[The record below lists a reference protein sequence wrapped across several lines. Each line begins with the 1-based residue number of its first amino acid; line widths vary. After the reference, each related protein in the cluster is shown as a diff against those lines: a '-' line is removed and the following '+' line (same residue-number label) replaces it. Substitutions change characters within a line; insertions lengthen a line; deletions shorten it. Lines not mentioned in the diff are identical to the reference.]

1 MNGWEA
7 PYGSGR
13 LIVGPMPGGA
23 AGQYLAT
30 FIWNACMTL
39 TFSLPYRTTYGQR
52 LVVCGS
58 LPALGHWSLA
68 QALPLTYD
76 EATTRWSAT
85 VEVPTDATE
94 VAYKYVLLFEGGGV
108 VWEWGDNRT
117 LALAAGPDSLTVRD
131 FWRAP
136 AQPENELFTAAFTQ
150 ALFRRPPHQP
160 GVATASPAPAKK
172 GAAKGK
178 KAAPAPVAS
187 VRFQLEAPRV
197 DPHHQVCVLGSDPA
211 LGNWDNTHPLILSD
225 ASYPAWQA
233 ELALQNPEQE
243 LRYKYG
249 FWDARHHAVVQ
260 LETGDDRVLPAGASQ
275 PGTLTVL
282 DDEGFRYAAQP
293 WRGAGVAMPV
303 FSLRSEKG
311 LGVGEFSDLKLLIDW
326 AEKTGLNMV
335 QILPINDTTATHTWV
350 DSYPYAAISVFALH
364 PQYLH
369 LEGIAELKDKA
380 ARAELKQLKEEL
392 NAKDFVDYEAVMNAK
407 WKFLK
412 LLYKQ
417 EKSKFLADPEF
428 QHFKTEQAD
437 WLVPYAAFSAL
448 RERFGTADFNQWPRE
463 FHAPTGLAELTD
475 EHGPDFDEF
484 GLHFFTQFHLDK
496 QLRAAVDYGR
506 RRGVVLKG
514 DLPIGIYRHSV
525 DAWTQPELYHMDQQ
539 AGAPPDDFSTTGQ
552 NWRFPTYNWE
562 RMAQDNY
569 KWWRERLGHLARY
582 FDALRIDHILGFFR
596 IWEMPGNSVEGLLG
610 HFAPALPLHRDEIQR
625 RLGWFDYGRLCE
637 PYIRWHLLEQTFGA
651 DAQAVFDEFM
661 VADQYGAI
669 QFKPAVSSQRL
680 IETYVA
686 EQLAASPER
695 EEFLLR
701 VRPGLYHFVNEV
713 LFLPAGNDFYHP
725 RITLNKTASFA
736 ELADEESRRL
746 YDDIYVDFFFRR
758 HEEFWREQGL
768 VKLPAVRYAT
778 DMLICGE
785 DLGMVPASV
794 PGVMHQLGI
803 LGLNIQRMPSN
814 PATEFGHP
822 NDAPY
827 LSVVTTGSHDMST
840 LRGWWEEDRVRT
852 QRYFETTLGHWRQ
865 LAPYYCEPWVVREVL
880 NQHLHSP
887 AMWAVFPLQDFLG
900 MDTNLR
906 RANPH
911 DEQINVPS
919 NPQHFWKYRLHL
931 NLEELNEAVGF
942 NEPVRAL
949 VEASGRGPAY

>member
-1 MNGWEA
+1 
-7 PYGSGR
+7 
-13 LIVGPMPGGA
+13 
-23 AGQYLAT
+23 
-30 FIWNACMTL
+30 MTL
-39 TFSLPYRTTYGQR
+39 HFSLPYRTTYGQR

-58 LPALGHWSLA
+58 LPSLGAWNLPH
-68 QALPLTYD
+68 ALPLQYD
-76 EATTRWSAT
+76 EATTRWSA
-85 VEVPTDATE
+85 EIPLAPEAATLP
-94 VAYKYVLLFEGGGV
+94 VQYKYVLLLEGGGV
-108 VWEWGDNRT
+108 VWEWGGNRT
-117 LALAAGPDSLTVRD
+117 LALPARPAARLEVRD

-136 AQPENELFTAAFTQ
+136 AQDGNELFTAAFTE
-150 ALFRRPPHQP
+150 ALFRRAAPSPQP
-160 GVATASPAPAKK
+160 VA
-172 GAAKGK
+172 GKGK
-178 KAAPAPVAS
+178 KTKAAPETAPAVPN
-187 VRFQLEAPRV
+187 VRFALAAPRV
-197 DPHHQVCVLGSDPA
+197 APTQQVCVLGSDPA
-211 LGNWDNTHPLILSD
+211 LGAWDQGPPLLLSD
-225 ASYPAWQA
+225 AAYPTWQA
-233 ELALQNPEQE
+233 DVALQNPEAMVA
-243 LRYKYG
+243 YKYG
-249 FWDARHHAVVQ
+249 IWDPATQTATQ
-260 LETGDDRVLPAGASQ
+260 LETGDNRVLPPAAV
-275 PGTLTVL
+275 PGTLRVL
-282 DDEGFRYAAQP
+282 HDEGFGYAAGP

-303 FSLRSEKG
+303 FSLRSERG
-311 LGVGEFSDLKLLIDW
+311 LGVGEFTDLKLLMDW
-326 AEKTGLNMV
+326 AVKTGLNLV

-369 LEGIAELKDKA
+369 LDGIARLKDKKVA
-380 ARAELKQLKEEL
+380 TELDKLREEL
-392 NAKDFVDYEAVMNAK
+392 NAKDFVDYEAVMNGK

-412 LLYKQ
+412 LLYQQ
-417 EKSKFLADPEF
+417 EKARFLADPEF
-428 QHFKTEQAD
+428 RKFKAEQGS
-437 WLVPYAAFSAL
+437 WLIPYAAFSGL
-448 RERFGTADFNQWPRE
+448 RERFGTADFQQWPQAFRAP
-463 FHAPTGLAELTD
+463 HALEQLVD

-496 QLRAAVDYGR
+496 QLREAVDYGR
-506 RRGVVLKG
+506 ARQVVLKG

-562 RMAQDNY
+562 RMAEDNY
-569 KWWRERLGHLARY
+569 AWWRQRLGHLSRY

-610 HFAPALPLHRDEIQR
+610 HFSPALPLHRDEIER
-625 RLGWFDYGRLCE
+625 RLGWFNYGRLCE
-637 PYIRWHLLEQTFGA
+637 PYIRWHLLEARFGGE
-651 DAQAVFDEFM
+651 AQAVFEEFM
-661 VADQYGAI
+661 TANQYGGI
-669 QFKPAVSSQRL
+669 QLKPQVASQRQ
-680 IETYVA
+680 IETYVN
-686 EQLAASPER
+686 EQLALHPER

-725 RITLNKTASFA
+725 RITLNKSASYA
-736 ELADEESRRL
+736 ELDGEETRRRL

-768 VKLPAVRYAT
+768 VKLPPVRYAT
-778 DMLICGE
+778 NMLIAGE

-803 LGLNIQRMPSN
+803 LGLNIQRMPGN

-865 LAPYYCEPWVVREVL
+865 LAPYYAEPWVVREVL

-887 AMWAVFPLQDFLG
+887 AMWAIFPLQDFLG
-900 MDTNLR
+900 MDTQLR

-931 NLEELNEAVGF
+931 PLEELNDATGF
-942 NEPVRAL
+942 NEPLRAL
-949 VEASGRGPAY
+949 VAESGRGQV

>member
-1 MNGWEA
+1 
-7 PYGSGR
+7 
-13 LIVGPMPGGA
+13 
-23 AGQYLAT
+23 
-30 FIWNACMTL
+30 MTL
-39 TFSLPYRTTYGQR
+39 RFSLPYRTTYGQR

-58 LPALGHWSLA
+58 LPALGLWNLA
-68 QALPLTYD
+68 HALPLTYD
-76 EATTRWSAT
+76 EATTRWSAET
-85 VEVPTDATE
+85 ALPAGTTE

-108 VWEWGDNRT
+108 VWEWGENRT
-117 LALAAGPDSLTVRD
+117 LPVPASPASAALAVRD

-150 ALFRRPPHQP
+150 ALFRRPAPQP
-160 GVATASPAPAKK
+160 GIGSASPAPAKK
-172 GAAKGK
+172 GAAKAK
-178 KAAPAPVAS
+178 KAIPAAAAAPAG
-187 VRFQLEAPRV
+187 VRFRLEAPRV
-197 DPHHQVCVLGSDPA
+197 DPHHQLCVLGSDPA
-211 LGNWDNTHPLILSD
+211 LGNWDNTNPLLLSD
-225 ASYPAWQA
+225 TNFPTWQA
-233 ELALQNPEQE
+233 DLALQNPDAE

-249 FWDARHHAVVQ
+249 FWSPERHAVVQ
-260 LETGDDRVLPAGASQ
+260 LETGDDRVLPAGTSQ

-303 FSLRSEKG
+303 FSLRSEQG

-369 LEGIAELKDKA
+369 LEGIADLTSKA
-380 ARAELKQLKEEL
+380 ARTELASLKAEL

-412 LLYKQ
+412 LLYQQ
-417 EKSKFLADPEF
+417 EKAKFLADPAF
-428 QHFKTEQAD
+428 HVFKAEQAS
-437 WLVPYAAFSAL
+437 WLIPYAAFSAL
-448 RERFGTADFNQWPRE
+448 RERFGTADFHQWPRE
-463 FHAPTGLAELTD
+463 FHTPLGLAELTN
-475 EHGPDFDEF
+475 EGAPDFDEF

-506 RRGVVLKG
+506 SKGVVLKG

-539 AGAPPDDFSTTGQ
+539 AGAPPDDFSTSGQ

-569 KWWRERLGHLARY
+569 QWWRQRLGHLARY

-596 IWEMPGNSVEGLLG
+596 IWEMPENSVEGLLG
-610 HFAPALPLHRDEIQR
+610 HFAPALPLHRDEIVR

-637 PYIRWHLLEQTFGA
+637 PYIRWHLLERVFGH
-651 DAQAVFDEFM
+651 DAQAVLDEFM

-669 QFKPAVSSQRL
+669 QLKAPVSSQRL
-680 IETYVA
+680 IETYVN
-686 EQLAASPER
+686 EQLAAKPER
-695 EEFLLR
+695 GEFLLR

-736 ELADEESRRL
+736 ELADDESRRRL

-822 NDAPY
+822 ADAPY

-880 NQHLHSP
+880 QQHLASP

-900 MDTNLR
+900 MDTQLR

-931 NLEELNEAVGF
+931 PLEELVEAVGF
-942 NEPVRAL
+942 NEPIRAL

>member
-85 VEVPTDATE
+85 VEVPADATE

-117 LALAAGPDSLTVRD
+117 LALAAGPASLTVRD

-233 ELALQNPEQE
+233 ELALQNPDQE

-249 FWDARHHAVVQ
+249 FWDARQHAVVQ

-448 RERFGTADFNQWPRE
+448 RERFGTANFNQWPRE

-552 NWRFPTYNWE
+552 NWE

-651 DAQAVFDEFM
+651 DAQGVLDEFM

-695 EEFLLR
+695 EGFLLR

-736 ELADEESRRL
+736 ELADEESRRRL

>member
-1 MNGWEA
+1 
-7 PYGSGR
+7 
-13 LIVGPMPGGA
+13 
-23 AGQYLAT
+23 
-30 FIWNACMTL
+30 MTL
-39 TFSLPYRTTYGQR
+39 TFSIPYRTTYGQR

-58 LPALGHWSLA
+58 LPALGHWNLA
-68 QALPLTYD
+68 HALPLAYD

-85 VEVPTDATE
+85 VEVPAGNAE
-94 VAYKYVLLFEGGGV
+94 VTYKYVLLFEGGGV
-108 VWEWGDNRT
+108 VWEWGGNRT
-117 LALAAGPDSLTVRD
+117 LAVPASSTNLAVRD

-136 AQPENELFTAAFTQ
+136 AQADNELFTAAFTK
-150 ALFRRPPHQP
+150 ALFRRPAHQP
-160 GVATASPAPAKK
+160 GQGTASPAPTKK
-172 GAAKGK
+172 GAKGK
-178 KAAPAPVAS
+178 KATSVPTPS

-197 DPHHQVCVLGSDPA
+197 DPHHQLCVLGSDPA

-225 ASYPAWQA
+225 AAYPAWRA
-233 ELALQNPEQE
+233 ELALQNPEAE

-249 FWDARHHAVVQ
+249 LWSPERHAVVQ
-260 LETGDDRVLPAGASQ
+260 LETGDDRVLPAGTAQ

-282 DDEGFRYAAQP
+282 ADEGFRYAAQP

-303 FSLRSEKG
+303 FSLRSEKS

-326 AEKTGLNMV
+326 AEKTGLNLV

-369 LEGIAELKDKA
+369 LEGIAELKNKA
-380 ARAELKQLKEEL
+380 DRAALASLKAEL

-417 EKSKFLADPEF
+417 EKAKFLADPEF
-428 QHFKTEQAD
+428 QHFKAEQAD
-437 WLVPYAAFSAL
+437 WLIPYAAFSAL

-463 FHAPTGLAELTD
+463 FHAPVGLAELTD
-475 EHGPDFDEF
+475 EHGPDFDGF

-569 KWWRERLGHLARY
+569 LWWRQRLGHLSRY

-610 HFAPALPLHRDEIQR
+610 HFSPALPLHRDEIQR

-637 PYIRWHLLEQTFGA
+637 PYIRWHLLERTFGN
-651 DAQAVFDEFM
+651 DAQAVLDEFM

-669 QFKPAVSSQRL
+669 QLKPAVSSQRL
-680 IETYVA
+680 IETYVD

-736 ELADEESRRL
+736 ELADDESRRL

-758 HEEFWREQGL
+758 HDEFWREQGL

-814 PATEFGHP
+814 PTTEFGHP

-852 QRYFETTLGHWRQ
+852 QRFFETTLGHWRQ

-880 NQHLHSP
+880 NQHLYSP
-887 AMWAVFPLQDFLG
+887 AMWAIFPLQDFLG

-931 NLEELNEAVGF
+931 TLEELNDAVGF